1 MKSTCNNVRYNCT
14 CVCAIYLH
22 SKFLW
27 IFIDWKCLSHPCF
40 YAHPRWMCTSTQ
52 LVLTFRKGYQTIE
65 GPMMLKGQRHD
76 PNSMQQMLCVGC
88 KHWVGNFGTQRVKVT
103 TWCRL
108 QITTLVVALLHRAYT
123 KITNHATNQP
133 TKCHHASINFNRAVQ
148 GPSLGASRL
157 LMSINMRRATSKL
170 QPLWVSENRRAALVW
185 LTGDIVTCSHRKDG
199 WRHPSSSLSR
209 SVSVGWAKEKESRVE
224 GWDSP
229 LR

>member
-1 MKSTCNNVRYNCT
+1 MWNTTVHGVS
-14 CVCAIYLH
+14 AIYFH

-27 IFIDWKCLSHPCF
+27 IFMDWKFLSHPCF

-65 GPMMLKGQRHD
+65 GPMMLTGQRHD
-76 PNSMQQMLCVGC
+76 PNSIQQMLCVRC
-88 KHWVGNFGTQRVKVT
+88 KHWVGNFGN
-103 TWCRL
+103 WCQL

-123 KITNHATNQP
+123 KITNHTTNQPTNQP
-133 TKCHHASINFNRAVQ
+133 TKCHALNPNHASINFNRAVQ

-170 QPLWVSENRRAALVW
+170 QPLWVSENRRALVW
-185 LTGDIVTCSHRKDG
+185 LTGDVVTCSHRKDG
-199 WRHPSSSLSR
+199 WRRPSSSSSR